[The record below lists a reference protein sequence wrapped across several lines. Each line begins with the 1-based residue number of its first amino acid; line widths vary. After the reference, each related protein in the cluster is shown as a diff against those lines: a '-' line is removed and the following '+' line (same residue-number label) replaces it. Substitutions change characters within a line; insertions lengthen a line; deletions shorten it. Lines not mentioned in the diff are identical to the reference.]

1 MNNAPFVTVADHWMD
16 LPTAADYAGVSYC
29 TLVDAV
35 THREVRATTT
45 HPARPGDWM
54 VPAIDVEWWSEHAV
68 NGLGR
73 DRSAALASRV

>member
-16 LPTAADYAGVSYC
+16 LRTAAEYAGVSYC

-54 VPAIDVEWWSEHAV
+54 VPAIDVQSWSQHAV
-68 NGLGR
+68 DNLGR
-73 DRSAALASRV
+73 DRSPALASRV

>member
-16 LPTAADYAGVSYC
+16 LPTAADHVGVSYC

-45 HPARPGDWM
+45 HPRRPGDWL
-54 VPAIDVEWWSEHAV
+54 VPMIDVENWSLHSV
-68 NGLGR
+68 NGR
-73 DRSAALASRV
+73 ARARSAARASRV